1 VIVPAPLRRQRARR
15 NRQNCLLLAVDV
27 KSLPATDGSA
37 EILAPGAR
45 GRRIGAERAATGIR
59 LASTVWRELT
69 EVATALDVP
78 VPASPG

>member
-27 KSLPATDGSA
+27 KSLPVG
-37 EILAPGAR
+37 
-45 GRRIGAERAATGIR
+45 
-59 LASTVWRELT
+59 RELT